1 MLREEMFPP
10 ILLLLLVVEVAPPLT
25 VGVVLVVESVF

>member
-1 MLREEMFPP
+1 MLRDDMFPP
-10 ILLLLLVVEVAPPLT
+10 ILLLLVEVAPPLT